1 MGECKVKID
10 VALGTQLRDLNIFA
24 DIDQKSKQVV
34 HPLESI
40 PPIGAKTTIS
50 QPPVTVY
57 PTVAQ
62 YSTIMKNYPGSS
74 MLPSQM
80 PQNAGYMI
88 SGTPEAGNMKL
99 SLIPDEYAKH
109 SNKERERR
117 LFINRSINIKTFN

>member
-1 MGECKVKID
+1 
-10 VALGTQLRDLNIFA
+10 
-24 DIDQKSKQVV
+24 
-34 HPLESI
+34 
-40 PPIGAKTTIS
+40 
-50 QPPVTVY
+50 
-57 PTVAQ
+57 
-62 YSTIMKNYPGSS
+62 

-117 LFINRSINIKTFN
+117 SFINISTYIKTRSSVTVFEALATLW